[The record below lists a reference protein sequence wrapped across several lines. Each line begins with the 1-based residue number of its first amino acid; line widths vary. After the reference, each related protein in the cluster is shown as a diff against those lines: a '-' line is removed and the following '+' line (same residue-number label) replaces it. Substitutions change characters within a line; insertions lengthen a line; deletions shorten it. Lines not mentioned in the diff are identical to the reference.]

1 MRLVSGLGCCASLS
15 FLTYFDAGA
24 LLRLILV
31 VPACR
36 RVSSSSRRL
45 FFQTA
50 HIFIIAVV
58 TSVSSGRRIA
68 LSRPS
73 LLFHHLDEH
82 ASSLLSS
89 LPPEK
94 RRRQPPSSV
103 VCGKHRCRSL
113 RASPSSMPTS
123 STIPPP
129 RMRTRRTKDGHRWSA
144 NRRRQ
149 NQRCQLRAWNR

>member
-1 MRLVSGLGCCASLS
+1 MRLVFGLGCCASLS
-15 FLTYFDAGA
+15 FLSYFDAGA
-24 LLRLILV
+24 LLRLILI

-45 FFQTA
+45 FFETA

-73 LLFHHLDEH
+73 LLFHHLDGH

-94 RRRQPPSSV
+94 CRRQPPSSV
-103 VCGKHRCRSL
+103 VCGKHRCRHS
-113 RASPSSMPTS
+113 RASPSSMPSS
-123 STIPPP
+123 STNPP

-144 NRRRQ
+144 NPRRQ